1 MAEGPRG
8 PTGVTGIQGRKG
20 LQGTPFGPQG
30 TNLFGRGGRI
40 PLSTTSNNPIVVTSN
55 TYGTNYLVGTVGPIG
70 PQGIPQIYGLTGYI
84 TTVQLPASMI
94 SADAG
99 AYWVFKNNTGSLLQ
113 VELSNG
119 TANYKGNNSATT
131 LFVGINNSL
140 GLAYSGSGTSYIA
153 L

>member
-30 TNLFGRGGRI
+30 TNLFGPGGRI

-55 TYGTNYLVGTVGPIG
+55 TYGTNYLVGTVGPTG

-84 TTVQLPASMI
+84 TTVQLPASMN
-94 SADAG
+94 SGDAG
-99 AYWVFKNNTGSLLQ
+99 AYWVFKNTTGSLLQ
-113 VELSNG
+113 VQLSNG
-119 TANYKGNNSATT
+119 TANYKGNNTATS
-131 LFVGINNSL
+131 LFIGSNNSL

>member
-8 PTGVTGIQGRKG
+8 NQGPTGIQGRKG
-20 LQGTPFGPQG
+20 LQGNPFGPQG
-30 TNLFGRGGRI
+30 TNLFAPGGRI

-55 TYGTNYLVGTVGPIG
+55 TYGTNYLVGTVGPTG

-84 TTVQLPASMI
+84 TTVQVPASMN

-113 VELSNG
+113 VQLSNG
-119 TANYKGNNSATT
+119 TANYRGNNTATT
-131 LFVGINNSL
+131 LFVGIDNSL
-140 GLAYSGSGTSYIA
+140 GLAYSGTGTSYIA